1 MTKTLFNASKAPAD
15 GGKQFLRVREI
26 VEHFPGLSTFFFEAD
41 GVRTKR
47 LAPQR
52 AGNYIAL
59 TAKVGESR
67 VTRAYTLASS
77 PKEAE
82 GGVYISTVKKAGILS
97 SHLVDV
103 VKAGDVL
110 KRADLPGI
118 LYTTRR
124 ETART
129 SSALRA
135 ARASPLCSPWR
146 RRRRRAASLSA

>member
-1 MTKTLFNASKAPAD
+1 MTKTVFNASKAPAD

-41 GVRTKR
+41 GMRTKR

-97 SHLVDV
+97 CHLVGV
-103 VKAGDVL
+103 VRAGDVIE
-110 KRADLPGI
+110 ASG
-118 LYTTRR
+118 
-124 ETART
+124 
-129 SSALRA
+129 A
-135 ARASPLCSPWR
+135 AGDFV
-146 RRRRRAASLSA
+146 